1 MGYQVDNAIIMA
13 AGLSSRFAPLS
24 YEKPKP
30 LINVQGEIL
39 VERQIRQLR
48 EKGISDIIL
57 VTGYKKEQ
65 FYYLKEKFNITIVEN
80 KEYFIRNNHA
90 SIYAAREYLSNTY
103 ICSADNY
110 FLINPFEAEVEESY
124 YAALFAPDETAE
136 WCLTTDEDD
145 YITDI
150 EIGGRHQWYMM
161 GQTFWS
167 ESFSHSFIQILEEI
181 YDEEE
186 TKGKLWESIYQE
198 HLQQLKM
205 KIRRYQ
211 ENQIF
216 EFDSLDE
223 LRLFDNRYNIHSG
236 STIMEDIAGFFH
248 CPERCITNL
257 EPVKSPSEM
266 VIGVKFC
273 FENHNYQYLYDK
285 REIKQL

>member
-30 LINVQGEIL
+30 LISVKGEIL

-48 EKGISDIIL
+48 EKGIFDIIL
-57 VTGYKKEQ
+57 VVGYKKEQ
-65 FYYLKEKFNITIVEN
+65 FDYLREKFHITIVEN
-80 KEYFIRNNHA
+80 KEYCTRNNHA
-90 SIYAAREYLSNTY
+90 SIYAAREYLGNTY

-110 FLINPFEAEVEESY
+110 FLINPFETEVEESY

-145 YITDI
+145 YITGI
-150 EIGGRHQWYMM
+150 NIGGRHQWYMM

-167 ESFSHSFIQILEEI
+167 ESFSHRFIQILEEI
-181 YDEEE
+181 YDEKE

-205 KIRRYQ
+205 KIRRYHK
-211 ENQIF
+211 NQIF

-223 LRLFDNRYNIHSG
+223 LRQFDDSYIIHSG
-236 STIMEDIAGFFH
+236 SMIMEDIAGMLH
-248 CPERCITNL
+248 CSEGNITNL
-257 EPVKSPSEM
+257 EPVKSPSELT
-266 VIGVKFC
+266 IGVKFC
-273 FENHNYQYLYDK
+273 FKNHSYQYLYNN
-285 REIKQL
+285 REIEQL